1 GDYGVLW
8 VMRYEQER
16 RHGLGV
22 EPALLRACAW
32 VGAGTLTAALTTAL
46 AFFAAA
52 LADFQ
57 AVAELGWIA
66 GSGVLLCALACFTV
80 LPAALK
86 LFDRRQSPPVATGGL
101 ERLPSTPYDPWLPR
115 LARLAS

>member
-1 GDYGVLW
+1 MLIGVGDYGVLW

-46 AFFAAA
+46 AFCTRIDA
-52 LADFQ
+52 
-57 AVAELGWIA
+57 
-66 GSGVLLCALACFTV
+66 
-80 LPAALK
+80 
-86 LFDRRQSPPVATGGL
+86 SP
-101 ERLPSTPYDPWLPR
+101 R
-115 LARLAS
+115 AR